1 MSKKELSKVY
11 KFSKIEN
18 KWYQKWEKNN
28 SFKANDSSDTF
39 TITMPPPNVTGVLH
53 IGHVLNNTLQDILIR
68 KARMEGKSTLWQPG
82 IDHASIATEAKVTK
96 MLKDRG
102 IDKKEIGREKFF
114 EHAMEWKEKYGGT
127 IIEQLRRLGASCD
140 WDRTKFT
147 LDEDCSKAVTKAF
160 VKLYKDGLIYK
171 GERMVNWDPVGLTAL
186 SDEEVI
192 HKETSG
198 KLWHFKYPIKDSKDF
213 LIVAT
218 TRPETMLGDT
228 GVAINPNDKRYKK
241 LIGKVIVLPII
252 NKEIPIFA
260 DDYVDM
266 DFGTGC
272 VKVTPGHDPND
283 FKMGQRNNLKI
294 INIMN
299 TDASLNNN
307 VPDRYKGL
315 DRYKARKK
323 IIEELESLGLLDK
336 IEDYSHQVGYSER
349 TDAIIEPYLSE
360 QWFLKMEEL
369 AKPALE
375 AVNSGKIKFHP
386 ERWTKT
392 YNHWL
397 NNINDWC
404 ISRQLWWGH
413 RIPVWYKDEEIYC
426 DINPPKGEGWKQDE
440 DALDTWFS
448 SWLWPFSTLGWPEK
462 TKELERFYPTQ
473 DLVTG
478 PDIIF
483 FWVARMIM
491 ASYYFMGDKPFSNVY
506 FNGIIRDAQGK
517 KMSKSLGNS
526 PDTLDLMDKYGVD
539 AVRVSILMIAPQGL
553 DILFSEERIEHGR
566 NFMNKLWN
574 SARFILMNIEDNI
587 NNFSDNPDKNM
598 LDPTD
603 SWILSKLNTT
613 IKDVNKAYDSYKMN
627 DAVKIV
633 YDFVYS
639 DFCDWYI
646 EFSKARFYGSDEKS
660 KETALNVS
668 VFCIRTIL
676 KLLHPYTPYI
686 TEELWTYFS
695 IDENKMLI
703 EESWPKIDLNAID
716 KKSELDLDIIKKTI
730 SSIRNIR
737 AEMNIPPGKE
747 IDIIIK
753 SASIETTVFKELELY
768 ICRLAKIENIT
779 IDSNASKPDQSAS
792 IVIDD
797 NEIFIPLI
805 GVIDIN
811 VEIERLSKQIEAY
824 KGRLRNVT
832 KKLTNKNFADRA
844 PLEIVE
850 NERKKQNKYETIL
863 KKIEDNLKS
872 LKK

>member
-1 MSKKELSKVY
+1 MSKNELSKVY
-11 KFSKIEN
+11 EFSSIES
-18 KWYQKWEKNN
+18 KWYQVWEENKAFKPNN
-28 SFKANDSSDTF
+28 NSDTF

-68 KARMEGKSTLWQPG
+68 KARMEGKSVLWQPG

-96 MLKDRG
+96 MLKDKG

-114 EHAMEWKEKYGGT
+114 NHAMEWKEKYGGT

-147 LDEDCSKAVTKAF
+147 LDEDCSNAVTKTF
-160 VKLYKDGLIYK
+160 VDLYNDGLIYK

-192 HKETSG
+192 HKDTPG
-198 KLWHFKYPIKDSKDF
+198 KLWHFKYPIKGSKDF

-228 GVAINPNDKRYKK
+228 GIAVNPKDKRYKN
-241 LIGKVIVLPII
+241 LIGKTIILPIV
-252 NKEIPIFA
+252 NREIPIFS

-272 VKVTPGHDPND
+272 VKVTPAHDPND
-283 FKMGQRNNLKI
+283 FQMGQRNNLEI

-299 TDASLNNN
+299 PDASLNEN
-307 VPDRYKGL
+307 VPDIYKGL
-315 DRYKARKK
+315 DRYEARKK
-323 IIEELESLGLLDK
+323 VIEDLESLDLLDK
-336 IEDYSHQVGYSER
+336 IEDYSHQVGHSER
-349 TDAIIEPYLSE
+349 TDAVIEPYLSE

-369 AKPALE
+369 AKPALK
-375 AVNSGKIKFHP
+375 AVNSGAIKFHP

-397 NNINDWC
+397 DNIKDWC

-413 RIPVWYKDEEIYC
+413 RIPVWYKGDEIYC
-426 DINPPKGEGWKQDE
+426 DVIPPKGDGWIQDE

-448 SWLWPFSTLGWPEK
+448 SWLWPFSTLGWPKK
-462 TKELERFYPTQ
+462 TKELEQFYPTQ

-491 ASYYFMGDKPFSNVY
+491 ASYYFTGEKPFSNVY
-506 FNGIIRDAQGK
+506 FNGIIRDSKGR

-526 PDTLDLMDKYGVD
+526 PDPLDLMDKYGVD
-539 AVRVSILMIAPQGL
+539 ALRVSILMIAPQGL

-574 SARFILMNIEDNI
+574 SARFILMNIEDDIETYSKLPNT
-587 NNFSDNPDKNM
+587 KE
-598 LDPTD
+598 LDLTD
-603 SWILSKLNTT
+603 LWILSKLNTT
-613 IKDVNKAYDSYKMN
+613 IDNANQAYKSYKMN
-627 DAVKIV
+627 DAVKTV

-646 EFSKARFYGSDEKS
+646 EFSKTRLYGKDK
-660 KETALNVS
+660 KDRDTALKIS
-668 VFCIRTIL
+668 VICIRTIL

-695 IDENKMLI
+695 LKKEDMLI
-703 EESWPKIDLNAID
+703 NESWPSLDSNLISKNNE
-716 KKSELDLDIIKKTI
+716 SNLDLIKKTI

-737 AEMNIPPGKE
+737 AEMNISPGKE

-753 SASIETTVFKELELY
+753 SPTQDLVFSNLKHY
-768 ICRLAKIENIT
+768 ICRLAKINNIT
-779 IDSNASKPDQSAS
+779 IDRNASKPDQSAA
-792 IVIDD
+792 IVIDN
-797 NEIFIPLI
+797 NEIFIPLS
-805 GVIDIN
+805 GVIDIDI
-811 VEIERLSKQIEAY
+811 EIERLNKQVDAY
-824 KGRLRNVT
+824 KGRLRNINN
-832 KKLTNKNFADRA
+832 KLNNKNFVDRA
-844 PLEIVE
+844 PKDIVE
-850 NERKKQNKYETIL
+850 NEQKKQKKYQSIL
-863 KKIEDNLKS
+863 EKIETNLNS
-872 LKK
+872 LMK